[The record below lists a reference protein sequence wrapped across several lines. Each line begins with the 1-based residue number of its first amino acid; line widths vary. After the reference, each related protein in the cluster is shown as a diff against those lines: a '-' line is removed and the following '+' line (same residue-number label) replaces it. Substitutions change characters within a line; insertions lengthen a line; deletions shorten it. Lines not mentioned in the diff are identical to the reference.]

1 MAAVDFNL
9 PISEILHKGTVK
21 SHDEVAKSPGAAALV
36 NAALPREEYV
46 RFLMMLWHIYGA
58 IEEALERHAAN
69 AVLQPTY
76 NPILLARKSSL
87 SADISAVLQ
96 VPESS
101 WQAHPIYT
109 SLAASPPPALTA
121 YTSRITAIESSDP
134 SLLLAHSYA
143 RYLGDLSGGQV
154 IKHRTAKAYGLD
166 EQSNIGLSFYTFR
179 QLGSSVPATS
189 QGDMKKIKVW
199 FKAGMDAG
207 VGDDTKLKEA
217 LLREANTAFE
227 LNAGLLNDIVIDEKE
242 QDPVVPI
249 LQPVP
254 AQKTY
259 SVTAVFSVI
268 TAICLAHFLLVVGG
282 FTGAKG
288 YSKLLAAEQWVAS
301 LLS

>member
-1 MAAVDFNL
+1 MATVDLNL

-46 RFLMMLWHIYGA
+46 RFLMILWHIYGA

-69 AVLQPTY
+69 TVLQPTY

-109 SLAASPPPALTA
+109 
-121 YTSRITAIESSDP
+121 ITDIESTDP

-227 LNAGLLNDIVIDEKE
+227 LNAGLLNDLSIDEKL
-242 QDPVVPI
+242 QQPVVPI

-254 AQKTY
+254 AEKTY
-259 SVTAVFSVI
+259 SIATVFSVI
-268 TAICLAHFLLVVGG
+268 TAICLAHFLLVIGG

>member
-1 MAAVDFNL
+1 MATVDLNL

-46 RFLMMLWHIYGA
+46 RFLMILWHIYGA

-69 AVLQPTY
+69 TVLQPTH

-109 SLAASPPPALTA
+109 SLMASPPPALTA
-121 YTSRITAIESSDP
+121 YTSRITDIESTDP

-166 EQSNIGLSFYTFR
+166 EQSNIGLSFYAFR

-207 VGDDTKLKEA
+207 VGDDAKLKEA
-217 LLREANTAFE
+217 LLREANIAFE
-227 LNAGLLNDIVIDEKE
+227 LNAGLLHDLSINEK
-242 QDPVVPI
+242 QKPVVPI
-249 LQPVP
+249 LQPIP
-254 AQKTY
+254 TEKTY
-259 SVTAVFSVI
+259 SVTTVFSVI
-268 TAICLAHFLLVVGG
+268 TAICLAHFLLVIGG
-282 FTGAKG
+282 FTGPKG